1 MKRSE
6 HVEQREFVQW
16 WRRSFPDLWIFA
28 VPNGGWR
35 TPATALKLQLEGV
48 SPGVPDLFIPAMKLF
63 IEMKAEGGRLSE
75 PQKVW
80 IDYLED
86 RGYRVI
92 VGYGFEDA
100 KEKVLAL
107 GEALAN
113 EIGLFEIPPD
123 APIN

>member
-16 WRRSFPDLWIFA
+16 WNRNFPRIWIFA
-28 VPNGGWR
+28 IPNGGWR
-35 TPATALKLQLEGV
+35 TPATALKLKLEGV
-48 SPGVPDLFIPAMKLF
+48 SPGVPDLFIPAIKLF

-75 PQKVW
+75 AQKVW

-107 GEALAN
+107 GEALAT
-113 EIGLFEIPPD
+113 EIGLFEIPPG

>member
-16 WRRSFPDLWIFA
+16 WRRTYPDHWIFA
-28 VPNGGWR
+28 IPNGGWR
-35 TPATALKLQLEGV
+35 TPSTALKLKLEGV
-48 SPGVPDLFIPAMKLF
+48 SPGVPDLFVPTINLF

-75 PQKVW
+75 AQEDW
-80 IDYLED
+80 IFYLMS
-86 RGYRVI
+86 RGLRVI

-100 KEKVLAL
+100 KEKVLTL
-107 GEALAN
+107 GEALAT
-113 EIGLFEIPPD
+113 EIGLFEIPPG